1 MTYLLFIVNYKI
13 YKFKYMNKGTKITI
27 WTLSVLSLA
36 GIGYF
41 IWSKIKI
48 SRLNN
53 QITDISTIES
63 EIDNLDIS
71 DVDIPA
77 DVSTEPEL
85 PLPNPDFS
93 KDDTTGVDG
102 IDYDSINLIVYTKS
116 GARLRSEPST
126 SSTIIE
132 TYQLG
137 EVFFVL
143 DTSNESDGLWY
154 NVDDGFGNSGW
165 FRNDVVTTD

>member
-1 MTYLLFIVNYKI
+1 
-13 YKFKYMNKGTKITI
+13 MNKGTKITI

-41 IWSKIKI
+41 IWSKIKM

-53 QITDISTIES
+53 QITDVSTIES

-71 DVDIPA
+71 DIDIPA

-85 PLPNPDFS
+85 PMPNSDFS
-93 KDDTTGVDG
+93 TDDTTGVDG

-126 SSTIIE
+126 SSTIIA

-143 DTSNESDGLWY
+143 GTSNEADGLWY
-154 NVDDGFGNSGW
+154 NVDDGVGVSGW

>member
-1 MTYLLFIVNYKI
+1 MK
-13 YKFKYMNKGTKITI
+13 KGTKITI
-27 WTLSVLSLA
+27 WSLSILSLV

-41 IWSKIKI
+41 VWSKIKM

-53 QITDISTIES
+53 QITDMSQVES

-77 DVSTEPEL
+77 DASTEPEL
-85 PLPNPDFS
+85 PMPNPDFS
-93 KDDTTGVDG
+93 TDDSTGVDG

-116 GARLRSEPST
+116 SARLRSEPST
-126 SSTIIE
+126 SSTIIA

-143 DTSNESDGLWY
+143 GTSDEADGLWY
-154 NVDDGFGNSGW
+154 NVDDGAGISGW